1 MTEILDA
8 DEQRTLAQH
17 ENTIRR
23 GLATF
28 VEVGNALVA
37 ISEQRLYRAE
47 FTTFEDYCRDRWGFS
62 RQRAYQ
68 LTAAAQTATT
78 IVDSGLPSP
87 ANEGQARELARV
99 PEPERVEV
107 WREVVER
114 TDGKPTAAAIR
125 DTYTARTTADMLA
138 GDDWLETDEDEPEDL
153 VTLAGLETV
162 TPTVTVRADPEP
174 TSEPAKPKRRP
185 LPEVLAEAARDYI
198 RAAEKL
204 ARLTED
210 NRFPRNRDT
219 THHQL
224 SDLVRA
230 LEDTAKFLTAT
241 HPAQAAASEEARR
254 WWATSLHKT
263 SDALTDVAHSLEQEH
278 R

>member
-162 TPTVTVRADPEP
+162 TPTVTVRAEP
-174 TSEPAKPKRRP
+174 EPAKPKRAP
-185 LPEVLAEAARDYI
+185 FPDAFAAAARDYN

-210 NRFPRNRDT
+210 DRFARNREA

-263 SDALTDVAHSLEQEH
+263 SDALTDVANSLEQEQP
-278 R
+278 